1 VTRLTDVNV
10 HDIADAIR
18 LGCRTMCNVFNRDD
32 GDIPFFESRVR
43 PEAWLRFHPMFSEA
57 HVPGRHLNALL
68 TAQATLSV
76 DVPEVCIARH
86 ARAAFYAYSGP
97 VPLPLNRTSLDG
109 ELRNFVP
116 HNLREGFHALYALA
130 RYRDSAHARALAES
144 SIAAI
149 MRLWAPDR
157 GWDRDYLERT
167 LGLQIIEFDSGPF
180 ITGPARAIGPLV
192 KYYQATGYGPA
203 LELAQMLKDKAIAEY
218 FTADGGYDPATFGT
232 HTHSTTCVMS
242 SLAQL
247 ADATGDAA
255 LLARVKAFYDHGLR
269 AIRDPLGWVI
279 ENSRP
284 AAHPD
289 RGEVNNTGD
298 ILETAL
304 ILGAWGYPEY
314 YGDAERILRGHL
326 LPSQLRDISFIA
338 PPPNAGATDGTRDVA
353 RRHRGAFGFPAPYG
367 HEPVGMDHISFNMDI
382 VGGAVGSLCAA
393 YRHIARRDPDGHRVN
408 LLFDHETDD
417 LKAESPYAHAQL
429 RVIVKRPA
437 PLFVRLPAW
446 ARPETIRIP
455 GLAAPPQIAAG
466 YLTIPDPPA
475 NQALFIEFPLP
486 EAEIV
491 LEHRTR
497 QIRTRLR
504 GDQVLA
510 MDNFG
515 ADLAFF
521 DSID

>member
-1 VTRLTDVNV
+1 MTRLADVNV
-10 HDIADAIR
+10 DNIADAIR
-18 LGCRTMCNVFNRDD
+18 LGCRTMCSVFNRDD
-32 GDIPFFESRVR
+32 HDIPFFESRVR

-68 TAQATLSV
+68 TAQATLDV
-76 DVPEVCIARH
+76 DVPEECIAKH

-97 VPLPLNRTSLDG
+97 APLPLNRASLAS

-116 HNLREGFHALYALA
+116 HNLREGFHALFALA
-130 RYRDSAHARALAES
+130 RYRDSAQARALAES
-144 SIAAI
+144 SITAI
-149 MRLWAPDR
+149 TRLWAPDR
-157 GWDRDYLERT
+157 GWDRHYLEHT
-167 LGLQIIEFDSGPF
+167 LGLNIMEFDSGVF

-203 LELAQMLKDKAIAEY
+203 LELALSLKDKVVGEY

-232 HTHSTTCVMS
+232 HTHSTTCVLS

-247 ADATGDAA
+247 ANATGDAA
-255 LLARVKAFYDHGLR
+255 LMARVKTFYDHGLH

-284 AAHPD
+284 YAHPD

-314 YGDAERILRGHL
+314 YADAERILRGHL

-338 PPPNAGATDGTRDVA
+338 ASAEAGDTDGTRDVA

-367 HEPVGMDHISFNMDI
+367 HEPVGVDHVSFNMDI

-393 YRHIARRDPDGHRVN
+393 YQHIARRDSAGHRVN
-408 LLFDHETDD
+408 LLFDHETED
-417 LKAESPYAHAQL
+417 LKVESPYTHAQL
-429 RVIVKRPA
+429 RITVKRPA
-437 PLFVRLPAW
+437 PLLVRLPPW
-446 ARPETIRIP
+446 ARAETIRIP
-455 GLAAPPQIAAG
+455 GIADPPQIDAG
-466 YLTIPDPPA
+466 YLVIADPPI
-475 NQALFIEFPLP
+475 NQALSIAFPLP
-486 EAEIV
+486 EEEIV
-491 LEHRTR
+491 LAHRTR

-504 GDQVLA
+504 GDAVLA

-515 ADLAFF
+515 ADLTFF
-521 DSID
+521 DPID